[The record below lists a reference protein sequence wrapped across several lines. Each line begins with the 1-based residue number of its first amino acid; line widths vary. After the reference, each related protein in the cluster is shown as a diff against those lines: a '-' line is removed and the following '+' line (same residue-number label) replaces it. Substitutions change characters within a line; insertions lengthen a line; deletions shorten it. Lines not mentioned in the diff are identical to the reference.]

1 MHDTRHYQGFSL
13 VELMVVVA
21 ILGIL
26 TAIAVPSYTSHVRN
40 AQRSEVQ
47 AMLMDNLQF
56 MQRFYA
62 ANNSY
67 MTLDANGEEGAPV
80 LPNTQ
85 APESGTKSYAI
96 GFGESL
102 DATSFTLQA
111 VPEGSMAGD
120 KCGTLTLSN
129 TGARGASSGTVA
141 ECWK

>member
-1 MHDTRHYQGFSL
+1 MHATRRHQGFSL
-13 VELMVVVA
+13 TELMVVVA

-26 TAIAVPSYTSHVRN
+26 TAIAVPSYTAHVRN

-62 ANNSY
+62 ANNRY
-67 MTLDANGEEGAPV
+67 DQDAAGQAPN

-141 ECWK
+141 DCWH